1 MMVSH
6 KASADA
12 SRMRRFCKR
21 PMFHQVA
28 NTASN
33 RLAERDIA
41 TDAMSVLG
49 LPVETLVC
57 VNGRLNQRRRMD
69 PVAPRN
75 ADRVD
80 GPIRAMSRTPSQEF
94 LGPSGGLRPGGR
106 PTAQQQQ
113 QQGPT
118 ASSDVRGSS
127 SQR

>member
-1 MMVSH
+1 
-6 KASADA
+6 
-12 SRMRRFCKR
+12 
-21 PMFHQVA
+21 
-28 NTASN
+28 
-33 RLAERDIA
+33 
-41 TDAMSVLG
+41 
-49 LPVETLVC
+49 
-57 VNGRLNQRRRMD
+57 MD

-113 QQGPT
+113 QQQQGPA
-118 ASSDVRGSS
+118 ASSDARGSS

>member
-1 MMVSH
+1 
-6 KASADA
+6 
-12 SRMRRFCKR
+12 
-21 PMFHQVA
+21 
-28 NTASN
+28 
-33 RLAERDIA
+33 
-41 TDAMSVLG
+41 
-49 LPVETLVC
+49 
-57 VNGRLNQRRRMD
+57 MD
-69 PVAPRN
+69 PVPPRN

-113 QQGPT
+113 QQQQQQGSA

>member
-1 MMVSH
+1 
-6 KASADA
+6 
-12 SRMRRFCKR
+12 
-21 PMFHQVA
+21 
-28 NTASN
+28 
-33 RLAERDIA
+33 
-41 TDAMSVLG
+41 
-49 LPVETLVC
+49 
-57 VNGRLNQRRRMD
+57 MD

-113 QQGPT
+113 QGSA